1 MGEVFYIWGSELNRF
16 MRAIGFS
23 KPLKRKEI
31 QALIEAGIKD
41 CKYRAYTTDDEDENT
56 VLAQFE
62 INFGDDF
69 GICVCGQFDEDDQF
83 YPDYYYPFLN
93 TNQVSSTEE
102 ISVEPRIDNDSY
114 AGICEDLRVGVTLI
128 FRLRNTVEYLK
139 CRHTSFAPM
148 ENTSVILTALAAEG
162 TVLMPVYKT
171 DEQIQQVQEENEE
184 RMVQIRRAK
193 RGDEDASRELTALEM
208 DQYAGLMEHIRQD
221 DIYSIVDSYLMPYG
235 AECELYSI
243 LGEIKKTER
252 RINCLTMEEMTL
264 LRVDCN
270 GLELDILIHQ
280 DDLFGQPEIG
290 RRFRGCI
297 WMQGKICFGSMNKQ
311 EQ

>member
-1 MGEVFYIWGSELNRF
+1 MNRF

-41 CKYRAYTTDDEDENT
+41 CRYRAYTTDDEDENI

-83 YPDYYYPFLN
+83 YPDYYYPFLD
-93 TNQVSSTEE
+93 TKMISSTEE

-128 FRLRNTVEYLK
+128 FRLRNSVEYLK
-139 CRHTSFAPM
+139 CKHTSFAPL
-148 ENTSVILTALAAEG
+148 ENSSVLLTALAAEG
-162 TVLMPVYKT
+162 TILMPVYKT
-171 DEQIQQVQEENEE
+171 EAQVQQIQEENEE
-184 RMVQIRRAK
+184 RMIRLRKAK
-193 RGDEDASRELTALEM
+193 RGDEDASRELTAQEM
-208 DQYAGLMEHIRQD
+208 DQYAGLMEHVRQD

-243 LGEIKKTER
+243 LGEIKRTEKR
-252 RINCLTMEEMTL
+252 VNYLTNEELML

-270 GLELDILIHQ
+270 GLEIDILIHQ
-280 DDLFGQPEIG
+280 DDLMGQPEIG
-290 RRFRGCI
+290 RRFRGYI
-297 WMQGKICFGSMNKQ
+297 WMQGKIWFGAMGKQ

>member
-1 MGEVFYIWGSELNRF
+1 MELNRF

-31 QALIEAGIKD
+31 QALIEAGIRE
-41 CKYRAYTTDDEDENT
+41 CKYRAYTTDDENEDT
-56 VLAQFE
+56 ILAQFE

-83 YPDYYYPFLN
+83 YPDYYYPFLD
-93 TNQVSSTEE
+93 TDKISSTEE

-139 CRHTSFAPM
+139 CRHTSFAPLQ
-148 ENTSVILTALAAEG
+148 NASTLLTALAAEG
-162 TVLMPVYKT
+162 TVLMPVYKS
-171 DEQIQQVQEENEE
+171 DAELQQAQEENE
-184 RMVQIRRAK
+184 K
-193 RGDEDASRELTALEM
+193 RIVRLRKARNGDEDASRELTALEM

-252 RINCLTMEEMTL
+252 RTNYLTNEELVL

-270 GLELDILIHQ
+270 GLELDVLIHQ
-280 DDLFGQPEIG
+280 EDLFGQPEPG

-297 WMQGKICFGSMNKQ
+297 WMQGKIRFGENAT
-311 EQ
+311 